1 MTTEGLSV
9 QNYHF
14 DNSSKTENIIG
25 FFSFILI
32 ATVLF
37 FSFFWAKDFLRF
49 GSIPEPSLLSVTN
62 ISNQSFTVT
71 WKTTTSANGYI
82 LYGRSPESLYQ
93 KAYDN
98 KVMSEKILEYET
110 KEHTV
115 TLTNLNPDTYYY
127 YKIVSEGKHMDSID
141 GELFEPVRTA
151 LLSPFFD
158 AKK

>member
-37 FSFFWAKDFLRF
+37 FSFFWVKDFLRF

-71 WKTTTSANGYI
+71 WKTTTNTNGYI

-98 KVMSEKILEYET
+98 KVMSEKNT
-110 KEHTV
+110 
-115 TLTNLNPDTYYY
+115 
-127 YKIVSEGKHMDSID
+127 
-141 GELFEPVRTA
+141 
-151 LLSPFFD
+151 
-158 AKK
+158 